1 MDKFKGIGKSK
12 FTRGLT
18 YFLVLNSGILMLAV
32 GIYFFKAPN
41 GFATGGVSGIS
52 IILAKALG
60 KFLPITQSIYM
71 LIINATLLIIGVI
84 ILGKKCGALTFY
96 CSLMMSFVN
105 FLLEEFLPIHAIPG
119 AVVRINGVLEG
130 THHHNA
136 RVPVAEVMEYLEG
149 TAEIPADVTISAASL
164 TGQPM
169 LELVFA
175 VMLTGIGSAI
185 LFRCNASSGGT
196 DIVALILKKFT
207 SLNVGTALLITDVL
221 TAASTIFIFGIE
233 VGLFSLL
240 GLFAKVFV
248 VDDILDSM
256 NMCKSFTIITTKPRQ
271 IEDYITKNMKRG
283 ATVYHAEGAYTHKDK
298 TVILTVCRRS
308 EALKLRKKVKEIDE
322 HSFMVIT
329 KTSEIMGKG
338 FRDVQ

>member
-1 MDKFKGIGKSK
+1 MDKFKGIGNNK
-12 FTRGLT
+12 FTRALT
-18 YFLVLNSGILMLAV
+18 YFLFLNAGVLMLAV

-52 IILAKALG
+52 IILAKITKGLLTSEQTKDFFA
-60 KFLPITQSIYM
+60 FLPEVIKNNLTQSVYM
-71 LIINATLLIIGVI
+71 LIINTILLVVGVI

-96 CSLMMSFVN
+96 CSLMMSAVN
-105 FLLEEFLPIHAIPG
+105 FLLEKFVPIESISGAIVG
-119 AVVRINGVLEG
+119 ENGV
-130 THHHNA
+130 A
-136 RVPVAEVMEYLEG
+136 K
-149 TAEIPADVTISAASL
+149 L

-185 LFRCNASSGGT
+185 LFKCNASSGGT
-196 DIVALILKKFT
+196 DIVALILKKYT

-221 TAASTIFIFGIE
+221 TAASTIFIFGVE

-271 IEDYITKNMKRG
+271 IEDYITKHMKRG

-308 EALKLRKKVKEIDE
+308 EAIKLRKKVKEIDE

-338 FRDVQ
+338 FRDIQ

>member
-12 FTRGLT
+12 FARGLT
-18 YFLVLNSGILMLAV
+18 YFLTINAGVFLLAM

-52 IILAKALG
+52 IILAKVLG
-60 KFLPITQSIYM
+60 FLPITQSMYM
-71 LIINATLLIIGVI
+71 LAINTILLIIGVI

-96 CSLMMSFVN
+96 CSLMMSVVN
-105 FLLEEFLPIHAIPG
+105 FLLEEFVPIHAIPG
-119 AVVRINGVLEG
+119 AVVRINGMLDG

-136 RVPVAEVMEYLEG
+136 NVPAIDIMNYLTG
-149 TAEIPADVTISAASL
+149 ASEIPEGVTISAASL

-169 LELVFA
+169 LELIFA
-175 VMLTGIGSAI
+175 VLLTGIGSAI

-207 SLNVGTALLITDVL
+207 SMNVGTALLITDFL
-221 TAASTIFIFGIE
+221 TASSTIFIFGVE

-271 IEDYITKNMKRG
+271 IEDYITKEMKRG
-283 ATVYHAEGAYTHKDK
+283 ATVYHAEGAFSHQDK

-308 EALKLRKKVKEIDE
+308 EALRLRKKVKEIDN

-338 FRDVQ
+338 FRDVE